1 MIFEMKKYCI
11 NELWHDF
18 FLVELSVIGVAGDVV
33 LGNFVERITG
43 EVVTWCNIDFFWKN
57 DFCWHIFVYFMKNIY
72 VFMQKLNLLCI
83 FESTDVDQSLG
94 AGVGEGVAQ
103 ATQVGV
109 QRVQIILEAHVVA
122 GGKSGVGESLTRSPI
137 GCIGNSFGRP
147 SQIRVTYKFTGKK
160 KIGRK
165 FIERCDFDGFVK

>member
-1 MIFEMKKYCI
+1 
-11 NELWHDF
+11 
-18 FLVELSVIGVAGDVV
+18 
-33 LGNFVERITG
+33 
-43 EVVTWCNIDFFWKN
+43 
-57 DFCWHIFVYFMKNIY
+57 
-72 VFMQKLNLLCI
+72 MQKLNLLFI

-160 KIGRK
+160 KLAENLSNDAILMVLSNNIFLFSRTGSGQTVGGRSNLTQRRRHLTQNSK
-165 FIERCDFDGFVK
+165 HR